1 MDTIQNDSSSKQK
14 NIDTIQN
21 SKDTARKIIIPFLP
35 DRCILWY
42 YTHRFFKCI
51 IPKQKRMAIAQR
63 MIPFLA
69 RFTFFFFF

>member
-1 MDTIQNDSSSKQK
+1 MDTIQNDRSSKQK
-14 NIDTIQN
+14 NIDTNQN
-21 SKDTARKIIIPFLP
+21 SKVTARKIIIPFWLG
-35 DRCILWY
+35 RCIVWY

-69 RFTFFFFF
+69 RFTFFFSF